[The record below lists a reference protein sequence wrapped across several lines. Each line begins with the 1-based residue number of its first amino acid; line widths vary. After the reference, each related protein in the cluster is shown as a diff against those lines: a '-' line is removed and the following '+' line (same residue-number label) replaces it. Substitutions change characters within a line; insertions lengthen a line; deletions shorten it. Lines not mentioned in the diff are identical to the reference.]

1 MGALDVRGNLG
12 GRNAL
17 VIGGGGGIGKAVTV
31 ALAEA
36 QVDVAFCDV
45 DSTALIS
52 TKAEVGGL
60 GRRVVA
66 EVADATD
73 PTALRRFYQ
82 TAGDAFGHADIVVNV
97 VGGVLMQPF
106 IEKTPEACAEDIQR
120 NYGYVLD
127 STRLAAAAA
136 SSILR
141 PSRRIEAPA
150 VSRFMPELRR
160 QPRTSPRPWHGN
172 SARSAY
178 ASMSLRLI
186 PRRARVTA
194 RRSPRSCRRPTMPC
208 RRSGGGR
215 PCKCTFRSAFLPR
228 VKISRMPSCSW
239 HPIWRSPS
247 PGKSSTSM
255 AAPPRPSACC
265 AGRLMGALRCLFRW
279 GRR

>member
-73 PTALRRFYQ
+73 PAALRRFYQ

-106 IEKTPEACAEDIQR
+106 IEKTPEACADDIQR

-127 STRLAAAAA
+127 STRL
-136 SSILR
+136 
-141 PSRRIEAPA
+141 
-150 VSRFMPELRR
+150 PELRR
-160 QPRTSPRPWHGN
+160 QPPTSPRPWHGN
-172 SARSAY
+172 SVRSAY
-178 ASMSLRLI
+178 ASMSLHLI

-194 RRSPRSCRRPTMPC
+194 RRSPRTCRRPTMPC

-265 AGRLMGALRCLFRW
+265 AGRLMGTLRCLFRW